1 VANNPAP
8 PESRRADASFSIA
21 EWAQHRRVS
30 ISYFYKL
37 MDEGRA
43 PQSIKVGRRR
53 LITSEADRAWAAKQE
68 SEAAA

>member
-1 VANNPAP
+1 MANTPAP
-8 PESRRADASFSIA
+8 ETARRPGGSFSIA

-53 LITSEADRAWAAKQE
+53 MITAEADAAWAGKQE
-68 SEAAA
+68 SAAAA